1 MIKKRKFDTHMNA
14 VHYKIKPYKCRYGC
28 SIAYGELG
36 NRNSHEKKK
45 HGGLACQR
53 KTQLK
58 EIN

>member
-1 MIKKRKFDTHMNA
+1 MLFITRLT
-14 VHYKIKPYKCRYGC
+14 VIKPYKCRYGC
-28 SIAYGELG
+28 GIAYGELG